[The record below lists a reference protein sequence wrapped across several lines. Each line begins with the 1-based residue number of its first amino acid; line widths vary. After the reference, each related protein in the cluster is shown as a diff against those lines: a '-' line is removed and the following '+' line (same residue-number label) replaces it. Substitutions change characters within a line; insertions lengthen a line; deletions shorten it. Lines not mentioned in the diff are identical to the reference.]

1 MTEFDA
7 LIFFIDA
14 YCKNI
19 KDNLEQRWNAYTP
32 RIRES
37 HGSDAMAGL
46 LARQATLAIE
56 IARNPG
62 IWNGN
67 IAAMLLR
74 TMTDTHITLA
84 WILENPDERG
94 KEYIMY
100 GLGQEKLHI
109 EHLTNEA
116 SSAPN
121 ETKPDLLQDLIE
133 MREEWLHSQIAHW
146 AIDVN
151 LGSWSGKSTRQ
162 MALEC
167 DCEGLYKFAYVP
179 FSAATHSMWNHVG
192 IYNVESCRVAMHKHH
207 YLPCIREFDPDAD
220 FLYRSSKYISKS
232 FSAFTEKTK
241 SHADVLL
248 PVEFFAKNFP
258 RDERE
263 AGDEEQGSE

>member
-1 MTEFDA
+1 MTTFDSLA
-7 LIFFIDA
+7 IFVDG

-19 KDNLEQRWNAYTP
+19 KENLEQRWNAYTP

-84 WILENPDERG
+84 WILEQPEERG
-94 KEYIMY
+94 REYILY

-109 EHLTNEA
+109 EHLTNDV
-116 SSAPN
+116 SSAPD
-121 ETKPDLLQDLIE
+121 ETRSDLIHE
-133 MREEWLHSQIAHW
+133 LIETREAWLRSQIAHW

-151 LGSWSGKSTRQ
+151 LGS
-162 MALEC
+162 
-167 DCEGLYKFAYVP
+167 
-179 FSAATHSMWNHVG
+179 
-192 IYNVESCRVAMHKHH
+192 
-207 YLPCIREFDPDAD
+207 
-220 FLYRSSKYISKS
+220 
-232 FSAFTEKTK
+232 
-241 SHADVLL
+241 
-248 PVEFFAKNFP
+248 
-258 RDERE
+258 
-263 AGDEEQGSE
+263 